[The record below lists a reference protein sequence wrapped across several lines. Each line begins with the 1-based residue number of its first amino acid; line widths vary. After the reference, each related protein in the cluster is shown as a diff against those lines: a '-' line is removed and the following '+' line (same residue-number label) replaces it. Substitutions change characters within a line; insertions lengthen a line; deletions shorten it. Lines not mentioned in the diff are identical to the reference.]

1 MAIRLV
7 IFDCDRTL
15 WEHRD
20 VAETK
25 PPYRRVDEDTIED
38 ARGDRVRLFPGA
50 RDVLDALRERG
61 LLISIASWNLPQIV
75 SRILDALGL
84 TAYFTRPKV
93 EFHRNKDRMIA
104 SLLRELAQDGI
115 VLRPEEVLFVDDRL
129 AMLETVRAAVGPI
142 RTLQAGVDITD
153 LREVLEHLN

>member
-15 WEHRD
+15 WEHHD

-25 PPYRRVDEDTIED
+25 PPYRRVDEDTVED

-50 RDVLDALRERG
+50 REVLDALLQRG

-75 SRILDALGL
+75 SRIFDALGL

-93 EFHRNKDRMIA
+93 EFHPHKDRMIA
-104 SLLRELAQDGI
+104 SLLRELAEDGI

-129 AMLETVRAAVGPI
+129 VMLETVRAAVGPI
-142 RTLQAGVDITD
+142 RTLQAGVDIAD
-153 LREVLEHLN
+153 LKEVLGHLH